1 MSLKYPTSTK
11 SEEEK
16 YGDIL
21 VRRRKL
27 RQLVSEEESKAP
39 AKMR

>member
-1 MSLKYPTSTK
+1 LSLKYPTSTK
-11 SEEEK
+11 SEED
-16 YGDIL
+16 GDIL

-27 RQLVSEEESKAP
+27 RQLVSKEESKAP